1 MTVGQLKAILAQD
14 SAGDD
19 TVIMVDQG
27 WLANVDK
34 DMTNPWIPVSH
45 ANVNIETPGESFVV
59 LS

>member
-1 MTVGQLKAILAQD
+1 VTVGQLKAILAQD

-34 DMTNPWIPVSH
+34 DNTTPWLSVNH
-45 ANVNIETPGESFVV
+45 ANVNVETPGDSFVV